1 MRVGVLGSMLGWF
14 ASHLVAIGFI
24 VFAGI
29 AVVFRGSLFDTAG
42 ISQSQGTSEVPV
54 VESVPRDE
62 QAPETEHNSLNAAS
76 HVDRPESDSVASDA
90 LSENVSGGVS
100 SPVFRPMNATKQ
112 NTADLASKSPG
123 EATQEDSVE
132 PVFRDPDLQPAEP
145 VMSPRAHF
153 EALLRQ
159 ARAAVQAD
167 KPEQAESL
175 YLRCL
180 KMSPENP
187 VVFAE
192 LGDLYRSTGR
202 AQDALDAYYEAGV
215 RFGNRGDERQ
225 LAQIRAILAKAGDSR
240 IRKLPVPRPDS
251 PGIR

>member
-1 MRVGVLGSMLGWF
+1 MLGWF

-29 AVVFRGSLFDTAG
+29 AVVFRGPLFDTAA
-42 ISQSQGTSEVPV
+42 ISESQGTSDARV

-62 QAPETEHNSLNAAS
+62 KTPEVEHNSAKAAS
-76 HVDRPESDSVASDA
+76 HVDRPESDSVARDA
-90 LSENVSGGVS
+90 LSENVSGNVS
-100 SPVFRPMNATKQ
+100 TPVFRPTDATKQ
-112 NTADLASKSPG
+112 NTADVASKNPG
-123 EATQEDSVE
+123 KATPEVSVK

-145 VMSPRAHF
+145 AMSPRAHF

-159 ARAAVQAD
+159 ARAAVKAD

-202 AQDALDAYYEAGV
+202 TQDALDAYYEAGV
-215 RFGNRGDERQ
+215 RFGSRGAERQ

-240 IRKLPVPRPDS
+240 IRKLPVPRPDA